1 MHPEILTDE
10 QARLLPFVRLFRRSY
25 YLVGGTAIALQIGH
39 RRSLDF
45 DLFRNGNVDSKKVS
59 DLLRKKRMKY
69 EFIFKN
75 YDGYHFKIGTVKF
88 TFFRFPYNVE
98 HKKIFD
104 NCISMPLLLDLAA
117 MKAFAFS
124 GRGKWKDYVD
134 MYFLLRDHFS
144 FDQIASRAEK
154 LFEEPFS
161 RKLFRTQLSFFGDI
175 NYDEEVEYLVQTPS
189 DEEIKS
195 FLTEVATRPF

>member
-10 QARLLPFVRLFRRSY
+10 QARLLPFVSLFRRSY
-25 YLVGGTAIALQIGH
+25 YLVGGTAIALQMGH

-45 DLFRNGNVDSKKVS
+45 DLFRNGNVDSKKIS

-75 YDGYHFKIGTVKF
+75 YDGFHFKIGTVKF

-98 HKKIFD
+98 HKKVFD
-104 NCISMPLLLDLAA
+104 NYISMPALLDLAA

-144 FDQIASRAEK
+144 FDRIASRA
-154 LFEEPFS
+154 
-161 RKLFRTQLSFFGDI
+161 
-175 NYDEEVEYLVQTPS
+175 
-189 DEEIKS
+189 
-195 FLTEVATRPF
+195 